1 MIGIQIGAILFALWM
16 FYFTYLHYRR
26 REFSIYE
33 FTFWLILWIGL
44 VVVVLFPQSVDFLLR
59 AFSINR
65 TFDFVIVVGIVVLYG
80 ITFRNYVLLRRLDRR
95 LEQYARRDALEEM
108 DETK

>member
-1 MIGIQIGAILFALWM
+1 MIGIQIGAILFALLM

-26 REFSIYE
+26 REFSVYE
-33 FTFWLILWIGL
+33 FSFWLALWVGL
-44 VVVVLFPQSVDFLLR
+44 VGVVIFPQSVDFLLR

-65 TFDFVIVVGIVVLYG
+65 TFDFIVVVGIGVLFG

-95 LEQYARRDALEEM
+95 LEQYARRDALK
-108 DETK
+108 DLDKK